1 MKFFTI
7 RLREMSPASLKGLV
21 KASSEE
27 REMIVLSRSKKAA
40 LLLTYGS
47 VTITTWYAYFTF
59 SQKGWASARASYR
72 RYR

>member
-1 MKFFTI
+1 
-7 RLREMSPASLKGLV
+7 LV

-47 VTITTWYAYFTF
+47 VTITTWYAYFIF